1 MGENVL
7 KNVRNDG
14 IVRRVNVEFGS
25 VATKALSDAISLCAC
40 VSLMSGLAKIAPVVD
55 FAGEPH

>member
-1 MGENVL
+1 ML